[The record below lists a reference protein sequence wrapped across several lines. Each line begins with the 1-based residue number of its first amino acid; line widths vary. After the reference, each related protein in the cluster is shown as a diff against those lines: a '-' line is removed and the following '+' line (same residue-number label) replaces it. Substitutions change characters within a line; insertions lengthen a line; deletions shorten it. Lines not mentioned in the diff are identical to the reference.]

1 MSLASSQAL
10 ANMHR
15 SLARREN
22 ASSMMVA
29 SMAQLGRPLFES
41 IAAALLTLGGTH
53 APITQTRRLLDV
65 DNRFREIDSIL
76 ENGGK
81 VPGFGSAFYKGEP
94 DPEVEVV
101 MATLRPATRSLIT
114 RLGYHIYAMT
124 VKQLYPNAAMA
135 TAAVAMDRG
144 LSAIDA
150 PRLIIEGRLPV
161 WVSIH
166 SSNFKA
172 GPQ

>member
-41 IAAALLTLGGTH
+41 IAAALLTLGGAH
-53 APITQTRRLLDV
+53 APISQTRRLLDV
-65 DNRFREIDSIL
+65 DNRFREIDSIF

-94 DPEVEVV
+94 DPEVETV
-101 MATLRPATRSLIT
+101 LRQIRPSTNSLIT
-114 RLGYHIYAMT
+114 RLTQHVYQVT
-124 VKQLYPNAAMA
+124 DKPLYPNAAMA
-135 TAAVAMDRG
+135 TAAVAMDMG
-144 LSAIDA
+144 LSPVNA
-150 PRLIIEGRLPV
+150 PRLLVEGRMPV

>member
-15 SLARREN
+15 SLAGREN

-41 IAAALLTLGGTH
+41 IAAALLTLGGAH
-53 APITQTRRLLDV
+53 APISQTRRLLDV
-65 DNRFREIDSIL
+65 DNRFREIDSII
-76 ENGGK
+76 ENDGK
-81 VPGFGSAFYKGEP
+81 VPGFGSAFYSGEP
-94 DPEVEVV
+94 DPEVDVV
-101 MATLRPATRSLIT
+101 LRTLRPSTHSLIT
-114 RLGYHIYAMT
+114 RMENHIEQLWG
-124 VKQLYPNAAMA
+124 KRLYPNAAMA

-144 LSAIDA
+144 LNAIDA
-150 PRLIIEGRLPV
+150 PRLIIEGRLPA
-161 WVSIH
+161 WVHIH